1 MDRLIGMAEAK
12 SKLADL
18 VGQVAYG
25 GKRFVLERRGR
36 PMAVLI
42 GVEEFERLK
51 ERAAAAATSTP
62 SPLSP
67 ELRRRQETL
76 VAQAHHL
83 EAQLGDPVDRLAR
96 LLSTLPPDGDRFCQN
111 PTCLSD
117 RPEARTMYLVETTPE
132 FDEDIESL
140 DHAMRLPL
148 SLSPLLPCPP
158 CSL

>member
-67 ELRRRQETL
+67 QLRRRQETL
-76 VAQAHHL
+76 VARAHRL

-96 LLSTLPPDGDRFCQN
+96 LLSTLPPDGDRFWI
-111 PTCLSD
+111 
-117 RPEARTMYLVETTPE
+117 
-132 FDEDIESL
+132 DIHEV
-140 DHAMRLPL
+140 H
-148 SLSPLLPCPP
+148 
-158 CSL
+158 